1 MRPGRVLCS
10 AQVAPCRSATCRH
23 RAHGLTPPAR
33 TPPTAQVIR
42 TTREVLRVPLP
53 PVGPATARFD
63 FLSRMERADSRS
75 SAERTVPPDSRR
87 GDDSRHRVR
96 AYRGA
101 AEIPTET
108 LATYTARYRA
118 TIVKIT
124 SWQYRHL
131 KRLVSIRVPRDYLR
145 DSPVSIDQYDI
156 TTNAVGRQRG
166 TGPFG
171 RAGAETRRDQHEQ
184 GGGALQPRLDPGP
197 GRQASSPRR
206 TLRPPARDSSSG
218 GPRRPM
224 NPTD

>member
-1 MRPGRVLCS
+1 MGPGRVLWS

-75 SAERTVPPDSRR
+75 SAERAVPPDSRR
-87 GDDSRHRVR
+87 GHDSRHRVR

-108 LATYTARYRA
+108 LATYTARYRIDRQDHVA
-118 TIVKIT
+118 AVQAPQTTRLHSRSQGLPERQSSVHRPA
-124 SWQYRHL
+124 RHHN
-131 KRLVSIRVPRDYLR
+131 I
-145 DSPVSIDQYDI
+145 
-156 TTNAVGRQRG
+156 AVGRQRG

-171 RAGAETRRDQHEQ
+171 RAGAETRRDPHEQ
-184 GGGALQPRLDPGP
+184 GGGALTTATRPWSRAPGILARATAAAARPRLELGL
-197 GRQASSPRR
+197 A
-206 TLRPPARDSSSG
+206 AA
-218 GPRRPM
+218 
-224 NPTD
+224 TDEPH